1 MDKRVGTAL
10 LALSAAGYPATQYV
24 IRRFGRTGAAI
35 TELVCVGLLIRDGV
49 MLARGTHKALRTGP
63 ATLLWL
69 EYGIAAVASAS
80 NAPMLADARAGER
93 VEGRP
98 GDAAERVRR
107 AAIAMLF
114 VLHTV
119 RLRIYLRPDRGRR
132 CAQP

>member
-1 MDKRVGTAL
+1 MDKRVGTTL

-49 MLARGTHKALRTGP
+49 MLARGTHKVLRTGP

-69 EYGIAAVASAS
+69 ECGVAAVASAS
-80 NAPMLADARAGER
+80 NTPTLTDSRAGGR
-93 VEGRP
+93 VEGCP

-107 AAIAMLF
+107 AAIAILF
-114 VLHTV
+114 ALHTI
-119 RLRIYLRPDRGRR
+119 RLRVYLRPDRGLR
-132 CAQP
+132 CAQQ